1 MEEQHHLRQHISEN
15 LYEKASSLLQ
25 MKNEILEGT
34 QILPFLY
41 IGMQNAG
48 EKQLKYEDS
57 KGE

>member
-1 MEEQHHLRQHISEN
+1 
-15 LYEKASSLLQ
+15 
-25 MKNEILEGT
+25 MKSWREHEC
-34 QILPFLY
+34 FYSFY